1 MMDRILQHLDDWIFS
16 VIVLVVA
23 VVVGLIA
30 HWIFIYMVSRIG
42 RRTSSLLGNSILSH
56 CQGPSRIVFTLISVL
71 LSLPFLD
78 FPKLTVN
85 AIGDT
90 AFVLLVASVTWLF
103 VRLIH
108 VIEDLVLAKYDIR
121 QKDNLQARR
130 IHTQF
135 GILKRILIVV
145 VAIFGL
151 AAALMSFEKFRTLGA
166 GILASAG
173 VLGLVVGLAA
183 QRIIGNLL
191 AGIQLAVTQ
200 PIRLDDVVI
209 VENEL
214 GRVEDISLTYV
225 VLKLWDLR
233 RLVLPI
239 SYFIEKPFQN
249 WTRTRADLLGTVLF
263 YVDYSVPVQA
273 IRDELQLILK
283 GSSLWDE
290 KVWGLEV
297 TNTTERAVELRAL
310 MSAQNSEDMWNLR
323 CEVREKLI
331 AFIQKTYP
339 HVLPK
344 IRALLEEGSSEEAIS
359 PRLRGTRG
367 VERDEQ
373 SAPGGRND
381 PGEKIDHN
389 DS

>member
-1 MMDRILQHLDDWIFS
+1 
-16 VIVLVVA
+16 VLGVA
-23 VVVGLIA
+23 VVVGLVS
-30 HWIFIYMVSRIG
+30 HWVFIYVVSRIE
-42 RRTSSLLGNSILSH
+42 RRTSSLLSYSILSH
-56 CQGPSRIVFTLISVL
+56 CQGPSRIVFTLVSVL

-78 FPKLTVN
+78 LPELTVN

-135 GILKRILIVV
+135 GILKRILIVI

-273 IRDELQLILK
+273 IRDELHLILK

-310 MSAQNSEDMWNLR
+310 MSARNSEDMWNLR

-339 HVLPK
+339 HALPK
-344 IRALLEEGSSEEAIS
+344 IRASLEEGSSEEAI
-359 PRLRGTRG
+359 PPGLRETGG
-367 VERDEQ
+367 VERVEQ
-373 SAPGGRND
+373 NTTGVGND
-381 PGEKIDHN
+381 TGEKIDHHE
-389 DS
+389 S